1 MIVNTHQIIA
11 DKEVSTMKRMGK
23 LLLTVLVILLACS
36 LVIFA
41 GSSIAKANGK
51 KIIKIKV
58 DKNTGE
64 ILDIK
69 VGKDDGSDEDS
80 TPVISPPPSAQYVGT
95 LLFTHSSPGCIYVIL
110 ANGKVRRI
118 CW

>member
-1 MIVNTHQIIA
+1 MT
-11 DKEVSTMKRMGK
+11 RMGK
-23 LLLTVLVILLACS
+23 VLLTVLVILLACC
-36 LVIFA
+36 LVIVA

-51 KIIKIKV
+51 KQIKIKV
-58 DKNTGE
+58 DKNTGQ
-64 ILDIK
+64 ILDVK
-69 VGKDDGSDEDS
+69 LGGDSGSDDQDS

-110 ANGKVRRI
+110 ANGQVRRI